1 MPKRRSKRPK
11 RRPTP
16 GPLGWASLLLLLL
29 VTFLVTLW
37 VLRPLREKSTRPIK
51 RPTIYIPPL
60 KERPLSREK
69 PPSPALQKASPTPK
83 PKSHPKPSPPPQPR
97 PPKAKKPQVKP
108 LAAIIIDDMGLN
120 PRLERRFFHL
130 GLPLNF
136 AFLPYNPHTREL
148 AREAHR
154 LGFEVLVHI
163 PLASKNG
170 THPPGLITMQ
180 MGPLEIKRRVRAA
193 VLAVPYAVGANHH
206 EGSLFTADPQR
217 TLWLLEEI
225 KALGLFYIDSRT
237 TAQTTVPMIARRIGL
252 PYAERRVF
260 LDHTPTEAAIRKEIA
275 RLISRAKKIP
285 TVAIGH
291 PHPVTL
297 KVLRQ
302 EKRRL
307 LRELNLVPISR
318 FVSQWRKKEK
328 R

>member
-1 MPKRRSKRPK
+1 
-11 RRPTP
+11 
-16 GPLGWASLLLLLL
+16 
-29 VTFLVTLW
+29 
-37 VLRPLREKSTRPIK
+37 
-51 RPTIYIPPL
+51 
-60 KERPLSREK
+60 
-69 PPSPALQKASPTPK
+69 
-83 PKSHPKPSPPPQPR
+83 
-97 PPKAKKPQVKP
+97 
-108 LAAIIIDDMGLN
+108 
-120 PRLERRFFHL
+120 
-130 GLPLNF
+130 
-136 AFLPYNPHTREL
+136 
-148 AREAHR
+148 
-154 LGFEVLVHI
+154 
-163 PLASKNG
+163 
-170 THPPGLITMQ
+170 
-180 MGPLEIKRRVRAA
+180 
-193 VLAVPYAVGANHH
+193 
-206 EGSLFTADPQR
+206 
-217 TLWLLEEI
+217 LEEI

-260 LDHTPTEAAIRKEIA
+260 LDHVPTEAAIRKEIA